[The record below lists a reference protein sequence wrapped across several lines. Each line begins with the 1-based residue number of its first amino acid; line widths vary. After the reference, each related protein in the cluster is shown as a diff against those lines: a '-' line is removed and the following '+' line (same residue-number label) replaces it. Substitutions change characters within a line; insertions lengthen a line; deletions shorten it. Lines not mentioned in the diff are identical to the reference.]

1 LLALA
6 VDPEPL
12 RRQGTSEL
20 WQQRVSTQLLRI
32 GSPKF
37 GAVLLATP
45 VGALGGIETA
55 LFGMIG
61 VLGARIWIEGKVN
74 FTDSTNLII
83 AATALVIGISDMAW
97 TRGQYTFTGIV
108 NATLV
113 AVIGYQVLSMI
124 SKSRGNSP
132 R

>member
-1 LLALA
+1 
-6 VDPEPL
+6 
-12 RRQGTSEL
+12 
-20 WQQRVSTQLLRI
+20 VSTQLLRI
-32 GSPKF
+32 ELPKF